1 MEYQLIEAVFEAKH
15 SLHRVIHFAK
25 VPRGT
30 FAALFLIDQMNRE
43 PQQERAMP
51 GVTVSMLSDRLHN
64 SRPAVTRL
72 INDLEEQGYV
82 LCQAKNAFF
91 TAVHEIVQMLGQEDS
106 RELLRLLR
114 RIAQLQPQSG
124 DTQPAPEEMGA
135 VE

>member
-1 MEYQLIEAVFEAKH
+1 
-15 SLHRVIHFAK
+15 
-25 VPRGT
+25 
-30 FAALFLIDQMNRE
+30 
-43 PQQERAMP
+43 
-51 GVTVSMLSDRLHN
+51 ML
-64 SRPAVTRL
+64 
-72 INDLEEQGYV
+72 
-82 LCQAKNAFF
+82 FF

>member
-1 MEYQLIEAVFEAKH
+1 ML
-15 SLHRVIHFAK
+15 
-25 VPRGT
+25 T
-30 FAALFLIDQMNRE
+30 
-43 PQQERAMP
+43 QEGQA
-51 GVTVSMLSDRLHN
+51 
-64 SRPAVTRL
+64 
-72 INDLEEQGYV
+72 V

>member
-1 MEYQLIEAVFEAKH
+1 MCIRD
-15 SLHRVIHFAK
+15 S
-25 VPRGT
+25 
-30 FAALFLIDQMNRE
+30 
-43 PQQERAMP
+43 
-51 GVTVSMLSDRLHN
+51 HN

-72 INDLEEQGYV
+72 INDLEEQGYVVKLTAKQDRRFVYLMLTQEGQAV

>member
-1 MEYQLIEAVFEAKH
+1 MLTQEGQAVH
-15 SLHRVIHFAK
+15 S
-25 VPRGT
+25 
-30 FAALFLIDQMNRE
+30 
-43 PQQERAMP
+43 
-51 GVTVSMLSDRLHN
+51 
-64 SRPAVTRL
+64 
-72 INDLEEQGYV
+72 
-82 LCQAKNAFF
+82 QAKYAFF

>member
-1 MEYQLIEAVFEAKH
+1 MDGMEYQLIEAVFEAKH

-43 PQQERAMP
+43 PQQ
-51 GVTVSMLSDRLHN
+51 
-64 SRPAVTRL
+64 

-82 LCQAKNAFF
+82 VKLTAKQDRRFVYLMLTQEGQAVLCQAKHAFF